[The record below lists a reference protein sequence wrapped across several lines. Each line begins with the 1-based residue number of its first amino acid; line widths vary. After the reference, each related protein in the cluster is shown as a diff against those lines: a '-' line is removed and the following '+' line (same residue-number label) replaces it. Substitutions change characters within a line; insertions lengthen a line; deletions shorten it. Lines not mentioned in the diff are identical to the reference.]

1 MKNTPAPW
9 IARHIPADE
18 PDVRFSLWVD
28 SSTGAPLADV
38 RTRPDNEH
46 AANAQLIAAAPELL
60 AALEDVLAAIKAA
73 RTTRAPAGHYDEDVY
88 YNGVDFAPQL
98 DIAAEIIAKA
108 QA

>member
-46 AANAQLIAAAPELL
+46 EANARLIAAAPDYY
-60 AALEDVLAAIKAA
+60 AIVDAILEDDTLTAEHI
-73 RTTRAPAGHYDEDVY
+73 RNMLRPAH
-88 YNGVDFAPQL
+88 
-98 DIAAEIIAKA
+98 AKA

>member
-1 MKNTPAPW
+1 MKHTPAPW

-46 AANAQLIAAAPELL
+46 EANARLIAAAPDYY
-60 AALEDVLAAIKAA
+60 AIVDAILEDDTLTAEHI
-73 RTTRAPAGHYDEDVY
+73 RNMLRPAH
-88 YNGVDFAPQL
+88 
-98 DIAAEIIAKA
+98 AKA